1 MTNSLYKLNKDFQTA
16 IEQGFTVD
24 EETGEIIDFSTAEIE
39 KLEMDY
45 MEKVGNC
52 IAVYKN
58 WDAMEKAMQAAIKDM
73 QARKKVIANRKKKF
87 AKYIGD
93 NCPHKVDTPIGSV
106 SHRSSKQV
114 IVTDIDKLPEEYKRV
129 KTTVDADKM
138 AIKRAID
145 SGEHID
151 GAYIIINQNVQIR

>member
-1 MTNSLYKLNKDFQTA
+1 MSNLYKLNKDFQQA
-16 IEQGFTVD
+16 LELGFTYD
-24 EETGEIIDFSTAEIE
+24 EETGEITDLSTEQIE

-45 MEKVGNC
+45 LVKVENC
-52 IAVYKN
+52 IAYYKN
-58 WDAMEKAMQAAIKDM
+58 MDAMEKAMAQAIKDM
-73 QARKKVIANRKKKF
+73 QARKKALANRKKNF
-87 AKYIGD
+87 AKYIGE
-93 NCPHKVDTPIGSV
+93 NCKTKVDTPIGSV

-151 GAYIIINQNVQIR
+151 GAHIIVNQNVQIR